1 MQSINDYDNH
11 DDNDEGDDDDD
22 ADDDA
27 DAEFSYYFVPISTYS
42 DMMNVKNVYIYN
54 IIASLCFLMY
64 IYIDYI

>member
-42 DMMNVKNVYIYN
+42 DMMNVKDVYIY
-54 IIASLCFLMY
+54 II
-64 IYIDYI
+64 